1 MDDAQ
6 LHTVWQNR
14 QPYDP
19 VVPLAQPLTVLV
31 KRALAKRVRQVGRL
45 AAIWDE
51 IIPDK
56 IAAHTA
62 LEGLSRGTLR
72 VLVDSAGHR
81 YQLRALLDGG
91 LFEAIRSR
99 FGGALNSIRLIPGQ
113 FESIDLA

>member
-6 LHTVWQNR
+6 LHTVWQQR
-14 QPYDP
+14 QVYDP
-19 VVPLAQPLTVLV
+19 VVPLAQPLTALL
-31 KRALAKRVRQVGRL
+31 KHDLAKRVRQVGRL

-51 IIPDK
+51 VIPDE

-62 LEGLSRGTLR
+62 LEGFSRGTLR
-72 VLVDSAGHR
+72 VLVDSSGHR

-99 FGGALNSIRLIPGQ
+99 FGGALDKVRLIPGQ
-113 FESIDLA
+113 FDAIDLA